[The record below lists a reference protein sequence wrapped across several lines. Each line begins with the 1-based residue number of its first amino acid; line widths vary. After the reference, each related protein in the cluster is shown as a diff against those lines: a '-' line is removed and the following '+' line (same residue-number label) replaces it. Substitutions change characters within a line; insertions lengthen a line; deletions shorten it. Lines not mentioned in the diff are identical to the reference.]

1 MNSNRSRGT
10 QTSVNESN
18 RPISTITQQDKETQ
32 HGTSIGSYNRKQEKS
47 ISKQRTFRDI
57 LRDIITDK
65 EAAME
70 WCFQNNLLAKSRNC
84 PHCYCCMILT
94 KKSTGSDGLRWRCQK
109 KDHTREISIRKGSW
123 LESSN

>member
-10 QTSVNESN
+10 QTSVNEPN
-18 RPISTITQQDKETQ
+18 RPISTTTQQDKETQ
-32 HGTSIGSYNRKQEKS
+32 HGTSIRSSNRQQQKS
-47 ISKQRTFRDI
+47 ISKQRTYP
-57 LRDIITDK
+57 DK

-70 WCFQNNLLAKSRNC
+70 WCYQNNLLAKSRNC